1 MCSGILWDEDQD
13 GYASN
18 ACGADD
24 CDDTNANV
32 YPGAPELCDG
42 IDNQCPGDPGY
53 GEVDGTCG
61 PMVQIP
67 AGCFNMGDAFSEG
80 NAEELPVHNVCI
92 SAFEMD
98 VHEVT
103 NDEYKQCVDEGA
115 CTPPPSGG
123 DGWRD
128 PAYRDFP
135 AGCVDWNQAEDYC
148 AWDGKRLPTEAE
160 WEYAARGGLAG
171 KRYPWGD
178 TISGADANFRR
189 SGDPWEVSTSP
200 VGYYPANGYGLYD
213 MAGNAWEWVKD
224 NHSSTY
230 YQYCVDQGIVNDPPG
245 PESTWSKA
253 RVVRSGSAWNHMHA
267 DGTVPQLRV
276 AYRVRKGESFPIWC
290 SGFRCARGGA
300 YGP

>member
-1 MCSGILWDEDQD
+1 M
-13 GYASN
+13 
-18 ACGADD
+18 
-24 CDDTNANV
+24 
-32 YPGAPELCDG
+32 
-42 IDNQCPGDPGY
+42 
-53 GEVDGTCG
+53 
-61 PMVQIP
+61 
-67 AGCFNMGDAFSEG
+67 
-80 NAEELPVHNVCI
+80 HNGCI
-92 SAFEMD
+92 SAFERD

-178 TISGADANFRR
+178 TISGADANYRR
-189 SGDPWEVSTSP
+189 SGDPWEVGTSP